1 MPLESRVMGNNND
14 VQHSKRATELRQKL
28 QAEALVE
35 LGQGTLV
42 RKWEKIAAGADDP
55 QPLWG
60 NLLYLNAVTIIIG
73 EPGIGKT
80 TLEYALLKEVTHSLP
95 FLGVHPTTEIK
106 AMICDFESA
115 DCLIKQRYLKMTD
128 GEQEFPNIRIV
139 NTANF
144 DFYAM
149 IPSLGQQRDNFPFN
163 LLIIDNMLTAFD
175 CMDENDNAEARN
187 KIKMCQSLARDWNCS
202 IVVCHH
208 PSKAN
213 LGGTRKGSGA
223 FAWARCCDIYLN
235 FNSVQGN
242 GDMIEIEPAKNR
254 YSEDKTP
261 IYCEKIG
268 NGEFITA
275 DPPLGTTYPGQKPI
289 DRLCRMIADFSS
301 PHTRQQIIVM
311 AKKDVGVES
320 ATVDRAIKRLVSE
333 GMIVGDGY
341 KGYYSQKVMQKLQ
354 QIELKS
360 EEIIEE
366 D

>member
-1 MPLESRVMGNNND
+1 MDKNN
-14 VQHSKRATELRQKL
+14 SARAQKLQQQL

-42 RKWEKIAAGADDP
+42 RKWEKIAAVADDP

-80 TLEYALLKEVTHSLP
+80 TLEYALLKEVTNNQP
-95 FLGVHPTTEIK
+95 FLGIHPTVEIR

-128 GEQEFPNIRIV
+128 GKQEFPNIRIV
-139 NTANF
+139 NTASY
-144 DFYAM
+144 DFYSL
-149 IPSLGQQRDNFPFN
+149 IPSLGQQRQYFPFN

-175 CMDENDNAEARN
+175 SMDENDNAEARS
-187 KIKMCQSLARDWNCS
+187 KIKTCQSLAREWSCA

-242 GDMIEIEPAKNR
+242 GDMIEIEPCKNR

-261 IYCEKIG
+261 IYCEKAG
-268 NGEFITA
+268 TGEFIVA
-275 DPPLGTTYPGQKPI
+275 DPPLGTAYPGQKPI
-289 DRLCRMIADFSS
+289 DRLCRLIAGLSY
-301 PHTRQQIIVM
+301 PHTRQQIITI
-311 AKKDVGVES
+311 AKKDIGVES

-333 GMIVGDGY
+333 GMIMGDGY
-341 KGYYSQKVMQKLQ
+341 KGYYSQKVYRQLE
-354 QIELKS
+354 ELEEKS
-360 EEIIEE
+360 QEIIQEG
-366 D
+366 